1 VSISKPALKTP
12 WASSGSGNMEDPG
25 GINETGYTVT
35 DKGPPRKWFNWILNK
50 IETPLRYLLARGIP
64 DYDPLESYSVGDRIQ
79 WGGAL
84 GMTFVCIV
92 ANVGT
97 GDGANNPDQTPS
109 NWARWARGL
118 QTYSATAFYQPGD
131 TVIAPSDGATYL
143 CLLNNGPGWPA
154 AHEPHVS
161 PTYWKLWGHTDAAIV
176 DLISLNDNVVVEWG
190 TTGIGL
196 SAGSISN
203 VLDIRIGRSTIIRDL
218 SFALDGIPS
227 ATGYVDITLSSPIA
241 FATGIKNAQVTG
253 VNVQMINSA
262 VRALITSANVVRVYS
277 VAAGGPTSMVYV
289 RLLGY

>member
-1 VSISKPALKTP
+1 
-12 WASSGSGNMEDPG
+12 MEDPG
-25 GINETGYTVT
+25 GVNDTGYTVT

-64 DYDPLESYSVGDRIQ
+64 DFDALESYSVGDRIQ

-92 ANVGT
+92 ANVGN
-97 GDGANNPDQTPS
+97 GDGTNNPDQAPS

-118 QTYSATAFYQPGD
+118 QTYSASAFYQPGD

-176 DLISLNDNVVVEWG
+176 DLISLNDNIVVNWG
-190 TTGIGL
+190 STGIGL
-196 SAGSISN
+196 SAGSLAH
-203 VLDIRIGRSTIIRDL
+203 VMDVRIGRSTITRDL
-218 SFALDGIPS
+218 SFLLDNIPS
-227 ATGYVDITLSSPIA
+227 NPGYVDITLSSPMA
-241 FATGIKNAQVTG
+241 FATGIQNAQATSAVLPG
-253 VNVQMINSA
+253 VNGTAWVQ
-262 VRALITSANVVRVYS
+262 ITGYNVVRVHS
-277 VAAGGPTSMVYV
+277 IAAAGPISAAYV
-289 RLLGY
+289 RLYGY